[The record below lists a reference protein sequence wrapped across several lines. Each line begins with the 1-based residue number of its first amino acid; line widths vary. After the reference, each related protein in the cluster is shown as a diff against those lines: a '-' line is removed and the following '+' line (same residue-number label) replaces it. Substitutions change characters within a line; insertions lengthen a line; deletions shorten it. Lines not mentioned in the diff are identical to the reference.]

1 MLQWCEVCD
10 ELVGEDFESGILA
23 CGHRMDND
31 GGFDS
36 SDYRDDE
43 YLEDITEFEEELKSD
58 EDKEID
64 EFFDNGT

>member
-1 MLQWCEVCD
+1 MQWCEVCD
-10 ELVGEDFESGILA
+10 ELVGEDYDSGDLS

-36 SDYRDDE
+36 SDYRGNEFTQEVEALDE
-43 YLEDITEFEEELKSD
+43 LIKTH